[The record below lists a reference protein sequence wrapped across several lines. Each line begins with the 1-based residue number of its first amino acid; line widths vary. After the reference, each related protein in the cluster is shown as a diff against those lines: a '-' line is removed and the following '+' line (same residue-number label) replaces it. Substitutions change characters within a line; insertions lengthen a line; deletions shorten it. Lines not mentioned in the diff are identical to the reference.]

1 MEVREI
7 ISSGLLELYAAG
19 IASEKESREVEQ
31 YVAQYPEVAAE
42 LRTIAASLE
51 TYANEQSIIPSPAVK
66 EKIFAQ
72 IRSAENAKTYNE
84 TYKTHVPVTADKR
97 VIRMDPFWKYV
108 AAASAILLLVSVVFN
123 MITYNKYNKADQNYI
138 ATRERLTS
146 LQEENRIMEE
156 GMSVVQS
163 KYSIPVALKGL
174 EASPEAA
181 AKIFWMENT
190 GEVFIDPSNLPEAPQ
205 GKQYQLWGIV
215 DGKPVDG
222 GMILTSKNGDRYRI
236 QKMKTFGKVEAF
248 AVTLETES
256 GNTTPKGPMY
266 VMGKM

>member
-1 MEVREI
+1 MEVQEI

-19 IASEKESREVEQ
+19 IASEKESQEVEQ
-31 YVAQYPEVAAE
+31 YVSQYSEVAAE
-42 LRTIAASLE
+42 LKAIADTMGA
-51 TYANEQSIIPSPAVK
+51 YANAQAIIPSPVVK

-72 IRSAENAKTYNE
+72 IRSAENAE
-84 TYKTHVPVTADKR
+84 THNTHVPVTVDKR
-97 VIRMDPFWKYV
+97 VIRIDPFWKYV
-108 AAASAILLLVSVVFN
+108 AAASLIFLLISVVFN
-123 MITYNKYNKADQNYI
+123 VITYNKYKKSDQNYL
-138 ATRERLTS
+138 ATRERLAN
-146 LQEENRIMEE
+146 LQEENRGMEE
-156 GMSVVQS
+156 GMRIVQS
-163 KYSIPVALKGL
+163 KFSIPVALKGL
-174 EASPEAA
+174 EAAPEAA

-222 GMILTSKNGDRYRI
+222 GMILTSKNGDKYRI

-248 AVTLETES
+248 AVTLETEK

>member
-1 MEVREI
+1 MEVQEI

-42 LRTIAASLE
+42 LRTIAASME
-51 TYANEQSIIPSPAVK
+51 TYANAQSIIPSPAVK

-72 IRSAENAKTYNE
+72 IRSSENAE

-97 VIRMDPFWKYV
+97 VIRIDPFWKYV
-108 AAASAILLLVSVVFN
+108 AAASVILLLVSVVFN
-123 MITYNKYNKADQNYI
+123 MITYNKYNRADQHYI
-138 ATRERLTS
+138 AAQERLVN

-222 GMILTSKNGDRYRI
+222 GMILTSKNGDKYRI

-248 AVTLETES
+248 AVTLETEK